1 MAINMRI
8 NDPRAHNDRGCGPV
22 VWPRNISAVV
32 RMVVTSVTVM
42 TVMTAMF
49 VGLGLSGRNAQ
60 DSNDCQDQCY
70 SFHDLGP
77 FG

>member
-8 NDPRAHNDRGCGPV
+8 NDPRTHNYRGMCPV
-22 VWPRNISAVV
+22 VWLNCHPAVV
-32 RMVVTSVTVM
+32 RMVVTSVVTV
-42 TVMTAMF
+42 VAAMF

-77 FG
+77 LG

>member
-8 NDPRAHNDRGCGPV
+8 NYPRAHNYRGMCPV
-22 VWPRNISAVV
+22 VWLVPHNVAMVS
-32 RMVVTSVTVM
+32 MVVTSVVTV
-42 TVMTAMF
+42 VAAMF